1 MFSYVCVN
9 GLSYQANTKL
19 YQIMKD
25 SRNLIGGLI
34 AGTAMGIAIGM
45 LLAPASGG
53 ETRKRITDGSV
64 KLKDDV
70 MSSVDESIES
80 LKNQFNKRAD
90 MLAKGGKDLANHAG
104 DRAKL

>member
-1 MFSYVCVN
+1 
-9 GLSYQANTKL
+9 
-19 YQIMKD
+19 MKD

-34 AGTAMGIAIGM
+34 AGTAMSIAIGM

-53 ETRKRITDGSV
+53 ETRKRIADGSV

-80 LKNQFNKRAD
+80 LKSQFNKRAD